1 MKTIN
6 TCEEVRYNPLGSGCC
21 CHSNSQTWRKHQIIM
36 NDSSAF
42 SDIKAYLSEQ
52 KIGFRE
58 IYDGEKMSASSLNL
72 KPSEA

>member
-6 TCEEVRYNPLGSGCC
+6 TCEEVRYNPLVPAVAAIATAKPGESI
-21 CHSNSQTWRKHQIIM
+21 KIIM

-58 IYDGEKMSASSLNL
+58 IYDGEEMSLEFT
-72 KPSEA
+72 KHEAI

>member
-1 MKTIN
+1 
-6 TCEEVRYNPLGSGCC
+6 
-21 CHSNSQTWRKHQIIM
+21 M

-58 IYDGEKMSASSLNL
+58 IYDGEKMSLEFTKL
-72 KPSEA
+72 EAI